1 MSQSLDNALGNKYA
15 MFYHPSLP
23 VSSLTPVQTLD
34 GTIDIVNRSLIKL
47 GRNLSQWEFG
57 LQDEITRLFSVNW
70 IYQHLKIEP
79 IRKPILVHQEQE
91 KFVVD
96 CGDTRLMALSLLKDP
111 PTVGVVITCLIQQTS
126 QYVEWKQL
134 FSNFDLI
141 NCVGFN
147 NNANIFFTPATHID
161 YAISWLEIGDDS
173 TSHHPHDTT
182 KRLTL
187 MQQYIDQQDTNF
199 QFGKKWPLSDINWT
213 YY

>member
-1 MSQSLDNALGNKYA
+1 MSQQLENVLGNKYA

-34 GTIDIVNRSLIKL
+34 GTIDIVNRSLVEI
-47 GRNLSQWEFG
+47 GRNLSHWDFG

-70 IYQHLKIEP
+70 IYQRLKIES
-79 IRKPILVHQEQE
+79 IRKPILAHREQE

-96 CGDTRLMALSLLKDP
+96 CGDTRLMALSLLAEP
-111 PTVGVVITCLIQQTS
+111 PAVGVVVTCLHQQAS
-126 QYVEWKQL
+126 QYNKWKQL
-134 FSNFDLI
+134 FSNSDLI
-141 NCVGFN
+141 DCAGFN
-147 NNANIFFTPATHID
+147 HNANIFFTPSDQSD

-187 MQQYIDQQDTNF
+187 MQTYLDKQDTSF
-199 QFGKKWPLSDINWT
+199 QFNKKWSMTDINWI
-213 YY
+213 Y